1 MESDSSFYI
10 ICPSNASMNLYSDN
24 KPGVFRINLPKRIKL
39 RGRYEVGLAEISYP
53 ITYDSFNYAKSYRL
67 KTLFNGKPG
76 LTALLT
82 KTLYLSV
89 DELIQEIR
97 AKIVLSQGWPSSTS
111 QVADAFTHDKLL
123 NRVKY
128 NLTAGL
134 SVRLPQEVSDVLGF
148 KDNEW
153 LSLSGTA
160 TYPPDIRNGVHEL
173 FVYSNIVEPQ
183 LVGDVYAPLL
193 RTVAIPAKLERGAQE
208 RMAYDSPHYVPVLM
222 DEISTI
228 EVNIKSDT
236 GENISFAT
244 GKTVCTLH
252 FRRKTL

>member
-39 RGRYEVGLAEISYP
+39 RGRYEVGLAEITYP
-53 ITYDSFNYAKSYRL
+53 ITFDTFNSVEAYGL
-67 KTLFNGKPG
+67 KANYKGNYG
-76 LTALLT
+76 ITACVP
-82 KTLYLSV
+82 KALYLSV
-89 DELIQEIR
+89 DELITELIP
-97 AKIVLSQGWPSSTS
+97 KISTSQGWRQTHHLVRS
-111 QVADAFTHDKLL
+111 FTYDKLR
-123 NRVKY
+123 NRIIHR
-128 NLTAGL
+128 LIDGL
-134 SVRLPQEVSDVLGF
+134 SVQLSQELSEILGY
-148 KDNEW
+148 KENDW
-153 LSLSGTA
+153 LSSSGTA
-160 TYPPDIRNGVHEL
+160 TYPPDIRNGLHEF

-208 RMAYDSPHYVPVLM
+208 RMTYDSPHYVPVLM

-228 EVNIKSDT
+228 EINIKRDT